1 MEHDVAGARG
11 AGMDVV
17 LLDRCD
23 LWKAHEPRILSL
35 AQLPRLLEYN
45 SAVKRES

>member
-1 MEHDVAGARG
+1 
-11 AGMDVV
+11 MDVV
-17 LLDRCD
+17 LLDRDD
-23 LWKAHEPRILSL
+23 LSPSHRPRILSL